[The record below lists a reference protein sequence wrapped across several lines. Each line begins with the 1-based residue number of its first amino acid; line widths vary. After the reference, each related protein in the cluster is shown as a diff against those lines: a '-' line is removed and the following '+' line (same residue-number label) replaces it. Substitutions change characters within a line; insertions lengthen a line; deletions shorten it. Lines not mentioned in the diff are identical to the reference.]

1 MHSIFF
7 TAGIVAIE
15 NWIKNKRE
23 HDKEQ
28 KEYLDGNIQILTYHN
43 YGAFLNSGDKK
54 PFWVKMISIFLTL
67 GLTMLFAL
75 TFTNAN

>member
-1 MHSIFF
+1 MHFIFF

-43 YGAFLNSGDKK
+43 YGA
-54 PFWVKMISIFLTL
+54 
-67 GLTMLFAL
+67 
-75 TFTNAN
+75 